1 MTKNAIEK
9 AKILLYNGIII
20 KLKGVFLLKKLLSI
34 ILSIAIIMSVV
45 GVVSITSSAT
55 TIEPNSSLLTDT
67 TDFDEG
73 LSSIEL
79 SEKMIT
85 GYNIGNS
92 FEAHELRSAYTRP
105 TIANIQEFVRYK
117 ETVSNCKRNSWI

>member
-9 AKILLYNGIII
+9 AKILLYNEIAI

-34 ILSIAIIMSVV
+34 LLSLAIILSVV

-79 SEKMIT
+79 S
-85 GYNIGNS
+85 
-92 FEAHELRSAYTRP
+92 
-105 TIANIQEFVRYK
+105 
-117 ETVSNCKRNSWI
+117 